1 MLHLANY
8 AWIAKAWYHIWCLA
22 GVEVLQQQY
31 KTIATRLEA
40 QVVAAYLYQT
50 KAITFKDLQKIQSL
64 RDIPV
69 QAAETLLEI
78 ILEQPV
84 AIYQCFLDVL
94 KDKQNHIYEQLL
106 KDSYEGWY
114 VTATIFNQV

>member
-1 MLHLANY
+1 M
-8 AWIAKAWYHIWCLA
+8 
-22 GVEVLQQQY
+22 
-31 KTIATRLEA
+31 
-40 QVVAAYLYQT
+40 AAYLYQT